1 MAIIIKNLRI
11 MITKEIL
18 FKDKVYIIHHFGSIL
33 SNRVGYFIDQI
44 DGSTEVF
51 AKNFRKYLNDKYNL
65 SFEEYYCLVIF
76 GKDDDSSLYCPYCG
90 SKRKFSGNLS
100 NGYRSICP
108 NCKKTIK
115 VINNNLTKDIANI
128 NGYNVISAG
137 KIVQITNYKIYD
149 QLDTSLNSY
158 LILNRFSNIK
168 EQLKLKYNLTEEQYY
183 NLIVNGDK
191 DFIPT
196 CQCGRKLEFR
206 GVINGYHKLCS
217 SCMGRNVPFEDETK
231 LVNGYLIHYPGII
244 AKASHNKFINQ
255 LNLKVYSNSNE
266 MMKDISRDF
275 GLTEEQYYNL
285 VVYGDKDAVH
295 ICSREGC
302 NNKIPYRGFYEGF
315 RHTCSTECTN
325 LMRWSLS
332 GEEGYSFYSL
342 DPKLIYQSYSSLNK
356 GKISNLYLTDVADD
370 PDFIKIGIT
379 INMKGR
385 AEAENY
391 VNYKIMYTDEAEKV
405 ARLEYLVKVK
415 FKKYA
420 GKGKYSTESFPR
432 EMKSE
437 IENFI
442 LLSIKEL

>member
-1 MAIIIKNLRI
+1 

-18 FKDKVYIIHHFGSIL
+18 FKDKTYTIHQPGSIL
-33 SNRVGYFIDQI
+33 SNRSGYFIDQI
-44 DGSTEVF
+44 DGFTEVF
-51 AKNFRKYLNDKYNL
+51 AKNFRLYLRNKYDLTL
-65 SFEEYYCLVIF
+65 EEYYCLVVF
-76 GKDDDSSLYCPYCG
+76 GTENDSSLYCPYCG
-90 SKRKFSGNLS
+90 SKRIFSGNLS

-108 NCKKTIK
+108 NCKKTIRI
-115 VINNNLTKDIANI
+115 INNDLINEVTNI
-128 NGYNVISAG
+128 NGYDIISAG
-137 KIVQITNYKIYD
+137 RIVQVTNHKIYD
-149 QLDTSLNSY
+149 QLDVSLQSY
-158 LILNRFSNIK
+158 FILNRFSNIK

-183 NLIVNGDK
+183 NLVVNGDK

-196 CQCGRKLEFR
+196 CRCGRKLEFR
-206 GVINGYHKLCS
+206 GVINGYHKRCILCK
-217 SCMGRNVPFEDETK
+217 GRNVPYEDEVK
-231 LVNGYLIHYPGII
+231 EVGDYLIHYPGRI
-244 AKASHNKFINQ
+244 AKASHNMFINQ
-255 LNLKVYSNSNE
+255 LNLKVYSNSNK
-266 MMKDISRDF
+266 MMEDITR
-275 GLTEEQYYNL
+275 GYNLTEEQYYNL
-285 VVYGDKDAVH
+285 VVYGDKDAIH

-302 NNKIPYRGFYEGF
+302 NNNIPYRGFYEGF
-315 RHTCSTECTN
+315 RNTCSTECTN

-332 GEEGYSFYSL
+332 GEEGYTFYSL

-356 GKISNLYLTDVADD
+356 GKISNFYLTDVADD

-405 ARLEYLVKVK
+405 ARLEYLVKVR

-420 GKGKYSTESFPR
+420 GKGKYPTESFPR